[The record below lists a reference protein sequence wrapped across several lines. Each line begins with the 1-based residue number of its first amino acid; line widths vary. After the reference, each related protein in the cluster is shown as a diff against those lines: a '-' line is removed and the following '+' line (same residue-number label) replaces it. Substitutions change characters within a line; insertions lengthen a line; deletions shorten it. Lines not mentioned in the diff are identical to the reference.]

1 MSALLQR
8 YETPDVVGPRLLD
21 GEGATTLDGHVAR
34 YGPLPP
40 LARRAN
46 EMVRVIEASG
56 LTGRG
61 GASFPSATKLRS
73 VSRGRRT
80 VVVANGTEGEPASAK
95 DKILMIRNPH
105 LVLDGLEAAAE
116 LVGAGK
122 SYVAVAS
129 DSHAAIAALEAA
141 AAERVDRAPP
151 ELVRV
156 PDRFVSGEES
166 AVVHWLNDG
175 QATPTGRRP
184 FERGVH
190 GRPTLVQNVET
201 LAHLALIVR
210 YGAAWFRT
218 AGTSGEPGT
227 ALATVLG
234 AVRTPGVIELEVG
247 TTFGEVFDRCGGLS
261 ERIQAILVG
270 GYFGSWIAPD
280 LHIAL
285 SDEALRPRGASLGAR
300 TIVALPRSVCGLAE
314 TSRVARYMAGESAG
328 QCGPCVFGL
337 AALADAFESIAKCDD
352 NVDDALDR
360 IPRLHAQI
368 ARRGAC
374 AHPDGTLGL
383 VMSALDVFSAE
394 VEVHRSG
401 RCTATSHASVLP
413 A

>member
-1 MSALLQR
+1 MSALLQEC
-8 YETPDVVGPRLLD
+8 ETPYGVGPRLLH
-21 GEGATTLDGHVAR
+21 GEGGTTLDEHLAR

-40 LARRAN
+40 VASRGN
-46 EMVRVIEASG
+46 ELVRVIEASG

-61 GASFPSATKLRS
+61 GAGFPSATKLRS

-105 LVLDGLEAAAE
+105 LVLDGLAAAAE
-116 LVGAGK
+116 LVGAYE
-122 SYVAVAS
+122 SYIAVAS

-141 AAERVDRAPP
+141 AAERADRAPA
-151 ELVRV
+151 EIVCV
-156 PDRFVSGEES
+156 PDRFVTGEES

-218 AGTSGEPGT
+218 AGTSYEPGT

-234 AVRTPGVIELEVG
+234 AVHTPGVIELEVG
-247 TTFGEVFDRCGGLS
+247 TTFGDVFDRCGGLS

-280 LHIAL
+280 LEVTL
-285 SDEALRPRGASLGAR
+285 SEEALRPRGAALGAR

-314 TSRVARYMAGESAG
+314 TARVVRYMAGESAG

-337 AALADAFESIAKCDD
+337 PALADAFESVAAFDGS
-352 NVDDALDR
+352 VDDALDR

-383 VMSALDVFSAE
+383 VRSALDVFASE
-394 VEVHRSG
+394 VEAHRSG
-401 RCTATSHASVLP
+401 RCSATSHASILP

>member
-1 MSALLQR
+1 MSALLQE
-8 YETPDVVGPRLLD
+8 YETPHVAGPRLLH
-21 GEGATTLDGHVAR
+21 GEGGTSLDHHLAR

-40 LARRAN
+40 VARRAA
-46 EMVRVIEASG
+46 ELVRVIEASG

-80 VVVANGTEGEPASAK
+80 VVVANGAEGEPASAK

-105 LVLDGLEAAAE
+105 LVLDGLAAAAE
-116 LVGAGK
+116 LVGAVE

-129 DSHAAIAALEAA
+129 DSHAAISALAA
-141 AAERVDRAPP
+141 AAGERADRAPA
-151 ELVRV
+151 EIVCV
-156 PDRFVSGEES
+156 PDRFVTGEES

-201 LAHLALIVR
+201 LAHLALVVR

-218 AGTSGEPGT
+218 AGTSDEPGT

-234 AVRTPGVIELEVG
+234 AIRMPGVVELEVG
-247 TTFGEVFDRCGGLS
+247 TTFGDVFDRCGGLS
-261 ERIQAILVG
+261 DSIQAILVG

-280 LHIAL
+280 LDVAL

-300 TIVALPRSVCGLAE
+300 TIVALPRAVCGLAE
-314 TSRVARYMAGESAG
+314 TSRVVRYMAGESAG

-337 AALADAFESIAKCDD
+337 AALADAFESIGVCDGS
-352 NVDDALDR
+352 VDVALDR
-360 IPRLHAQI
+360 IPRLCAQI

-383 VMSALDVFSAE
+383 VMSALDVFASE
-394 VEVHRSG
+394 VEAHRSG

>member
-1 MSALLQR
+1 MSALLQE
-8 YETPDVVGPRLLD
+8 YEAPRAVRARLLH
-21 GEGATTLDGHVAR
+21 GEGGTTLDENLAR

-40 LARRAN
+40 VATRAN
-46 EMVRVIEASG
+46 EVVRLIEASG

-61 GASFPSATKLRS
+61 GAGFPSATKLRS
-73 VSRGRRT
+73 VSRGRRA

-105 LVLDGLEAAAE
+105 LVLDGLEAAIE
-116 LVGAGK
+116 LVGAGE
-122 SYVAVAS
+122 SYIAVAS

-141 AAERVDRAPP
+141 AAERYGRAPA
-151 ELVRV
+151 EIVRV
-156 PDRFVSGEES
+156 PDRFVTGEES
-166 AVVHWLNDG
+166 ALVHWLNVG

-184 FERGVH
+184 FERGVR

-210 YGAAWFRT
+210 YGAAWFRA
-218 AGTSGEPGT
+218 AGTANEPGT

-247 TTFGEVFDRCGGLS
+247 TTFREAFDRCGGLS

-280 LHIAL
+280 LDVAL

-300 TIVALPRSVCGLAE
+300 TIVAFPHAVCGLAE
-314 TSRVARYMAGESAG
+314 TARVARYMAGESAG

-337 AALADAFESIAKCDD
+337 AALADAFESIADCRGS
-352 NVDDALDR
+352 VDDALDR
-360 IPRLHAQI
+360 VPRLHAQI

-383 VMSALDVFSAE
+383 VMSALEVFSSE
-394 VEVHRSG
+394 VEAHRSG
-401 RCTATSHASVLP
+401 RCTATGHDSVLP

>member
-1 MSALLQR
+1 MSALLQD
-8 YETPDVVGPRLLD
+8 YETSHAVGRRLLH
-21 GEGATTLDGHVAR
+21 GEGGTTLDEHVAR

-40 LARRAN
+40 VARRAG

-56 LTGRG
+56 LTGCG

-116 LVGAGK
+116 LVGARE
-122 SYVAVAS
+122 SYIAVAS

-141 AAERVDRAPP
+141 AAERGARA
-151 ELVRV
+151 EIVRV
-156 PDRFVSGEES
+156 PHRFVTGEES

-234 AVRTPGVIELEVG
+234 AVGTPGVIELEVG

-280 LHIAL
+280 LDVAL

-314 TSRVARYMAGESAG
+314 TSRVARYMARESAG

-383 VMSALDVFSAE
+383 VMSALDVFSSE

-401 RCTATSHASVLP
+401 RCTAKSHASVLP

>member
-1 MSALLQR
+1 
-8 YETPDVVGPRLLD
+8 
-21 GEGATTLDGHVAR
+21 
-34 YGPLPP
+34 
-40 LARRAN
+40 
-46 EMVRVIEASG
+46 VIEASG

-95 DKILMIRNPH
+95 DKVLMICNPH
-105 LVLDGLEAAAE
+105 LVLDGLEAAAG
-116 LVGAGK
+116 LVGARE
-122 SYVAVAS
+122 SYIAVAS
-129 DSHAAIAALEAA
+129 DSHAAIAALEVAV
-141 AAERVDRAPP
+141 AERAGRARV
-151 ELVRV
+151 EIVRV

-175 QATPTGRRP
+175 RATPTGRRP

-210 YGAAWFRT
+210 YGAGWFRT
-218 AGTSGEPGT
+218 AGTANEPGT

-234 AVRTPGVIELEVG
+234 AVRAPGVIELEVG

-261 ERIQAILVG
+261 EQIQAILVG

-280 LHIAL
+280 LDVAL

-314 TSRVARYMAGESAG
+314 TSRAAHYMAGESAG

-337 AALADAFESIAKCDD
+337 TALAGALESIAECHASRI
-352 NVDDALDR
+352 DALDR

-374 AHPDGTLGL
+374 AHPDGTLGF
-383 VMSALDVFSAE
+383 VMSALDVFSSE
-394 VEVHRSG
+394 VESHRSG
-401 RCTATSHASVLP
+401 RCTATSNASVLP
-413 A
+413 T

>member
-1 MSALLQR
+1 
-8 YETPDVVGPRLLD
+8 
-21 GEGATTLDGHVAR
+21 
-34 YGPLPP
+34 
-40 LARRAN
+40 
-46 EMVRVIEASG
+46 MVRVIEASG

-61 GASFPSATKLRS
+61 GAGFPSATKLRS

-95 DKILMIRNPH
+95 DKVLMIRNPH

-116 LVGAGK
+116 LVGARR

-129 DSHAAIAALEAA
+129 DSYAAIAALEAA
-141 AAERVDRAPP
+141 AAERAGRAP
-151 ELVRV
+151 EIVRV
-156 PDRFVSGEES
+156 PDRFVAGEES

-175 QATPTGRRP
+175 RATPTGRRP
-184 FERGVH
+184 FERGVD

-201 LAHLALIVR
+201 LAHVALIVR

-218 AGTSGEPGT
+218 AGTANEPGT

-234 AVRTPGVIELEVG
+234 AVRAPGVIELELG
-247 TTFGEVFDRCGGLS
+247 ATFGEAFDRCGGLS
-261 ERIQAILVG
+261 ERIQAVLVG

-280 LHIAL
+280 LDTAL

-300 TIVALPRSVCGLAE
+300 TIVALPHAVCGLAE
-314 TSRVARYMAGESAG
+314 TARVTRYMAGESAG

-337 AALADAFESIAKCDD
+337 AALADGFESIAECRGS
-352 NVDDALDR
+352 VDDALDR

-383 VMSALDVFSAE
+383 VMSALDVFSPE
-394 VEVHRSG
+394 IEVHRSG
-401 RCTATSHASVLP
+401 RCTATSNAPVLP